1 MFSFIKIIL
10 KIQVM
15 YTVRANGV
23 GHASMDFSMEMW
35 RLWLKFILG
44 LMFFELVSILF
55 AIFPGHGNEY
65 MLCLNLVLV
74 QNF

>member
-1 MFSFIKIIL
+1 
-10 KIQVM
+10 
-15 YTVRANGV
+15 
-23 GHASMDFSMEMW
+23 MDFSMEMW

-44 LMFFELVSILF
+44 LMVFELVSILF

-65 MLCLNLVLV
+65 ICCGLNLVLV